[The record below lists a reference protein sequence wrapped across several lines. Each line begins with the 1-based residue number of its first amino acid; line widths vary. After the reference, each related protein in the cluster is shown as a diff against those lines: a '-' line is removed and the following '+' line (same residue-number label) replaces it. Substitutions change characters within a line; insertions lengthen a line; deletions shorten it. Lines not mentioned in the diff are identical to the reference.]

1 LRCSRRPLHHRLTT
15 WHALIAGAR
24 RGPIPQQY
32 RPGGRPSWVAAA
44 AGAADGRPQPAAG
57 APPQQ
62 RAWRRQATRWVVHG
76 VLFVESYGFATADL
90 LVDMLSLDLMFL
102 AFVPA
107 RLRATGGRLCGG
119 QHR

>member
-1 LRCSRRPLHHRLTT
+1 
-15 WHALIAGAR
+15 
-24 RGPIPQQY
+24 
-32 RPGGRPSWVAAA
+32 
-44 AGAADGRPQPAAG
+44 
-57 APPQQ
+57 
-62 RAWRRQATRWVVHG
+62 VVHG